1 MTLNFAIKLQKELQ
15 TQALTIKKSELFII
29 WSKAIN
35 NNRHL
40 EKMILLVAIIFL
52 FGCGGLRREGRLM
65 RRCL

>member
-29 WSKAIN
+29 WSKVIN

-40 EKMILLVAIIFL
+40 EKMILLVAIIFCS
-52 FGCGGLRREGRLM
+52 GAM
-65 RRCL
+65 Y